1 MWPDLPFEFIIEG
14 TAVSQQGSP
23 QAKENWKMSIR
34 QAARRALPEGS
45 WLVTDPVAV
54 TIFLFP
60 QAEMQG
66 DIDNRVKPILDA
78 MIACVYS
85 DDALVER
92 IVVQKFEPQ
101 RIFAFHNP
109 SAILAEALD
118 AHLPVVYIRVTDN
131 LHEDLATW
139 VA

>member
-1 MWPDLPFEFIIEG
+1 MWPDLPLEFIIEG
-14 TAVSQQGSP
+14 TAISQQGSA
-23 QAKENWKMSIR
+23 QAKETWKTTIR
-34 QAARRALPEGS
+34 HAARRALPEGS
-45 WLVTDPVAV
+45 WLITDPLAV

-60 QAEMQG
+60 RTEMQG

-101 RIFAFHNP
+101 RLFAFHDP
-109 SAILAEALD
+109 STVLAEALD
-118 AHLPVVYIRVTDN
+118 ASSPVVYIRVTDN